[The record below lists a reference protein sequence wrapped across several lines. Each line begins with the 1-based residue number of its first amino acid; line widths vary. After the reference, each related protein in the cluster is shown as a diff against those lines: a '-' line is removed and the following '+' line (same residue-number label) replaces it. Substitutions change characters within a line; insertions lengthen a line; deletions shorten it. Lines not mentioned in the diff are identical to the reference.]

1 MYTEH
6 DDNDLGYFIHYNL
19 KVLNQAFEELNNY
32 LERKAKENAAILE
45 YRIPGLNER
54 QIQIVKICAEKAS
67 SMFTSKDLETR
78 FNVSVKTIRSD
89 LEGLVSAGLM
99 ETVALNKRLTGY
111 TRSKNFESRLE
122 TFRGN

>member
-1 MYTEH
+1 M
-6 DDNDLGYFIHYNL
+6 
-19 KVLNQAFEELNNY
+19 
-32 LERKAKENAAILE
+32 AILE

-54 QIQIVKICAEKAS
+54 QIQIVKICAEKPT

-99 ETVALNKRLTGY
+99 ETVSLNKRLTGY
-111 TRSKNFESRLE
+111 TRSKSFENKLGE
-122 TFRGN
+122 IRGN

>member
-111 TRSKNFESRLE
+111 TRSKDFESRLE